1 MKIIGGALAL
11 TLAAFAAP
19 VGLILATMPAKA
31 QPGTDVNGWNVEW
44 VTIGNGSFR
53 KQADGSWAE
62 LDANQRPVFRF
73 TETNRDE
80 WSVYLNDSSRD
91 VQLQLDLFR
100 RKVTYGVNGGDRSD
114 LYDIVAARRA
124 PPAPP
129 APPRPRVQPAPTYAP
144 PPQSYNPPP
153 AARTRNVNAGP
164 IWNQRDAELKC
175 PVVGF
180 AVGGRWT
187 GAWRTVREGQMSV
200 CEISQN

>member
-1 MKIIGGALAL
+1 MKIMLGGL
-11 TLAAFAAP
+11 TRS
-19 VGLILATMPAKA
+19 LATFAVPVSLIFVTPPAQA

-44 VTIGNGSFR
+44 VRAAGNSFR
-53 KQADGSWAE
+53 KESDGSWIE
-62 LDANQRPVFRF
+62 LDANQRPAFRF
-73 TETNRDE
+73 TETARDE

-100 RKVTYGVNGGDRSD
+100 RKVTYGVNGGQRSD
-114 LYDIVAARRA
+114 LYDIVVARRA
-124 PPAPP
+124 Q
-129 APPRPRVQPAPTYAP
+129 PRPPAPTYAT
-144 PPQSYNPPP
+144 PPQSYSPPP
-153 AARTRNVNAGP
+153 AARNRNVNAGP